1 MTGARDASPS
11 PQPSP
16 VEGEGATAR
25 AARHELRTPINHILG
40 CSELLLEEAG
50 EQGIE
55 DLVPQLKA
63 IHADGQKILGLV
75 DELLQ
80 RSDKGMV
87 TPGQDGGIR
96 SAMAELLRDVA
107 ERARYLL
114 ALSGSRPEV
123 AVDLQPIEAAAN
135 ELLDLIDE
143 GVDEAGESESITA
156 RAGVPIPAD
165 ETDLA
170 SLLVVDDNE
179 VNRDVLARRL
189 ERLGYRVSSAAG
201 GREALQLLR
210 RTDID
215 LVLLDVLM
223 PEMDGYQVLEVR
235 RADEH
240 LRDIPFIMISALDEV
255 ESIARCIE
263 MGAEDYLS
271 KPFDPVLLEA
281 RVGACLEKKRLRDQ
295 EKRHLATIETQA
307 TELAELNRTLEDRVR
322 QQVEELQ
329 RLSGLRRFLSP
340 QVAELISS
348 RGGDKA
354 LESHRQEITV
364 AFCDLRGFTAFAE
377 TAEPEELMRV
387 LREYH
392 AAMGEII
399 FHHEGTLEH
408 FAGDGMMIFFNDPVP
423 CPDPALRATRMALA
437 MRHRAAALAESWGR
451 QGYSLGFGVGI
462 ATGYATLGRIGF
474 EGRFDYG
481 AIGAVTNVAA
491 RLCAEAADGQ
501 VLVNQRVFAAVE
513 DAVELEPIGDLQ
525 LKGLLRPILAY
536 NVVRAR
542 EP

>member
-1 MTGARDASPS
+1 
-11 PQPSP
+11 
-16 VEGEGATAR
+16 
-25 AARHELRTPINHILG
+25 
-40 CSELLLEEAG
+40 
-50 EQGIE
+50 
-55 DLVPQLKA
+55 
-63 IHADGQKILGLV
+63 
-75 DELLQ
+75 
-80 RSDKGMV
+80 
-87 TPGQDGGIR
+87 
-96 SAMAELLRDVA
+96 
-107 ERARYLL
+107 
-114 ALSGSRPEV
+114 
-123 AVDLQPIEAAAN
+123 
-135 ELLDLIDE
+135 
-143 GVDEAGESESITA
+143 
-156 RAGVPIPAD
+156 
-165 ETDLA
+165 
-170 SLLVVDDNE
+170 
-179 VNRDVLARRL
+179 
-189 ERLGYRVSSAAG
+189 
-201 GREALQLLR
+201 
-210 RTDID
+210 
-215 LVLLDVLM
+215 M
-223 PEMDGYQVLEVR
+223 PETDGYQVLEVR
-235 RADEH
+235 RADQR

-271 KPFDPVLLEA
+271 KPFDLVLLQA

-437 MRHRAAALAESWGR
+437 MRHRAAALAESWR
-451 QGYSLGFGVGI
+451 RHGYSLGIGVGI

-491 RLCAEAADGQ
+491 RLCAEAADSQ
-501 VLVNQRVFAAVE
+501 ILVNQRVFAAVE
-513 DAVELEPIGDLQ
+513 DAVELELIGDLQ